1 MAPDEIRK
9 DFYRLNIP
17 NPMPKILD
25 LGNILDAEEVLD
37 TYEKL
42 EAVLSYIYK
51 NNIPV
56 IVLGGSQDLTV
67 SQYNGFE
74 GLEDNI
80 SVTVVDERIDL
91 LKSQET
97 ITSDG
102 FLQHLLASEQPQLFH
117 LSMFGYQSYFT
128 NYNVLDVIDSMS
140 FEAIRLGQV
149 RYSVPQWAHIFQMA
163 DMVSIDVS
171 CIKQSDAPGRSQQS
185 PNGFQSDEL
194 CQITR
199 LCGMSSKVKSIGIYE
214 VNPQFDIRHLT
225 TQAVAHS
232 LWYFLEGY
240 TYRTDESPQIADQYD
255 NFQVYMVE
263 HSEFNSK
270 PFHFWN
276 SKLSNHWWVELPLDE
291 SVVDRFYP
299 CSKSDYDASAHGE
312 MSRWV
317 FNLVAKRMH

>member
-1 MAPDEIRK
+1 
-9 DFYRLNIP
+9 
-17 NPMPKILD
+17 
-25 LGNILDAEEVLD
+25 
-37 TYEKL
+37 
-42 EAVLSYIYK
+42 
-51 NNIPV
+51 
-56 IVLGGSQDLTV
+56 
-67 SQYNGFE
+67 
-74 GLEDNI
+74 
-80 SVTVVDERIDL
+80 
-91 LKSQET
+91 
-97 ITSDG
+97 
-102 FLQHLLASEQPQLFH
+102 
-117 LSMFGYQSYFT
+117 
-128 NYNVLDVIDSMS
+128 
-140 FEAIRLGQV
+140 
-149 RYSVPQWAHIFQMA
+149 
-163 DMVSIDVS
+163 
-171 CIKQSDAPGRSQQS
+171 
-185 PNGFQSDEL
+185 
-194 CQITR
+194 
-199 LCGMSSKVKSIGIYE
+199 MSSKVKSIGIYE

-240 TYRTDESPQIADQYD
+240 TYRTDESPEIADQYD